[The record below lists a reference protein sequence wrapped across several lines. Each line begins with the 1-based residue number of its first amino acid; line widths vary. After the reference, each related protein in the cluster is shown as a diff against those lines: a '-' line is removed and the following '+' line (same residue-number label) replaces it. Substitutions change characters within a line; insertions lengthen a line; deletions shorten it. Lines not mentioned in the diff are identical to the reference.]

1 MGEKPHYRS
10 IAVALLRRGLA
21 GAGAGALLLTGV
33 QVVTQAPAAAL
44 PGLVRATATSAMT
57 SVNKSQTVTCPA
69 GRKVLGGAGRIDGA
83 AVGEVGLTTA
93 APLPNGTGFKVS
105 ATEDANGAAGAW
117 TLTAI
122 AFCSAGPAGLQYAS
136 YTFTAGST
144 KSRWSSVT
152 CPKGK
157 QILGAGATINGG
169 SGRALI
175 TGLVPSEDGR
185 TVTATA
191 YEDETGT
198 TSSWS
203 ITATATCVNPVAGME
218 TVQGAAAQAHDVSV
232 ASATLGC
239 PEGTR
244 LHGVGG
250 EVIGGNGEVR
260 LRHLDAIQGDQ
271 ARVRAVEDTTGV
283 ADPWAVRSFAIC
295 AR

>member
-1 MGEKPHYRS
+1 M
-10 IAVALLRRGLA
+10 RRGLA
-21 GAGAGALLLTGV
+21 GVGAGALLLSGV
-33 QVVTQAPAAAL
+33 QVATQAPAVAL
-44 PGLVRATATSAMT
+44 PGLVRATATSAMS
-57 SVNKSQTVTCPA
+57 SVDKSQTVTCPA

-93 APLPNGTGFKVS
+93 APLPNGAGFRVS
-105 ATEDANGAAGAW
+105 AVEDANGAAGAW
-117 TLTAI
+117 SLTAI
-122 AFCSAGPAGLQYAS
+122 AFCSPEPAALQYAS

-157 QILGAGATINGG
+157 KILGAGATINGG

-175 TGLVPSEDGR
+175 TGLVPSEDGT

-198 TSSWS
+198 SGNWS
-203 ITATATCVNPVAGME
+203 VTATATCVKPVAGME
-218 TVQGAAAQAHDVSV
+218 TVHGAAAQAHDVSV
-232 ASATLGC
+232 ASATLAC

-250 EVIGGNGEVR
+250 EVTGGNGEVR
-260 LRHLDAIQGDQ
+260 LRQLDAVEGDQ
-271 ARVRAVEDTTGV
+271 ARARAVEDATGV
-283 ADPWAVRSFAIC
+283 TDQWAVRSFAIC